1 MDNFLGE
8 LKRRELFK
16 VGLAYLIIGWF
27 VVEVASEALPTFGAP
42 EWILRALMISVAV
55 GFPVVLAI
63 AWVFELAAP
72 KVQKAEPAEDAPAA
86 GDGERI
92 ERSSI
97 AVLPFDRF
105 SDQAGDEYLTDGITE
120 DLITTLSHSPYL
132 FVTARN
138 ATEKYRG
145 KAHDFAAIG
154 KALKVHYVAE
164 GSVRRLADGIRL
176 NVQLIETESGTH
188 VWAEKFDFNPED
200 SPGALDNA
208 VRAAASALASKVF
221 TAEVARA
228 LKADIESL
236 DAWGLMHRAYF
247 ALDCPSKA
255 STEEALEMMDKALKM
270 SPRIAVPHSFK
281 ASLLAV
287 RSLSLFSD
295 DPEAELK
302 LGKQLARQALAL
314 APHADF
320 SHNATGLIAVAE
332 GRIDDAEPA
341 FRQAREKAPN
351 NPLAIRLLGMARIYN
366 GAPEEGMALVEEAAK
381 LAPRGSSTGFSETW
395 LAIGHL
401 LLGEHEKVL
410 EAAGRAIEQM
420 PDLAVVHI
428 VKAAALE
435 RLGRTGEAMAE
446 MKLAR
451 NVLSQYPLDEIQDRF
466 RRYSMIGRNRDLF
479 DPLFDALRANEAA
492 IESGKADAV

>member
-1 MDNFLGE
+1 MSNFLGE

-55 GFPVVLAI
+55 GFPVVLII

-72 KVQKAEPAEDAPAA
+72 KGKKTEPVADAPTAED
-86 GDGERI
+86 GGRI

-105 SDQAGDEYLTDGITE
+105 SDQAEDEYLTDGITE

-164 GSVRRLADGIRL
+164 GSVRRVGDQIRL
-176 NVQLIETESGTH
+176 NVQLIEAESGTH
-188 VWAEKFDFNPED
+188 VWAEKFDLDPEEF
-200 SPGALDNA
+200 PGALDNA
-208 VRAAASALASKVF
+208 VRAAASALSSKVF

-228 LKADIESL
+228 LKTDVESL
-236 DAWGLMHRAYF
+236 DAWGLIHRAYF

-255 STEEALEMMDKALKM
+255 ATDEALAMMDQATKM
-270 SPRIAVPHSFK
+270 SPQIAMPRSFK
-281 ASLLAV
+281 ASLIAV
-287 RSLSLFSD
+287 RSLNLFSA
-295 DPEAELK
+295 DPEAELEM
-302 LGKQLARQALAL
+302 GKELARQALAL
-314 APHADF
+314 APHADS
-320 SHNATGLIAVAE
+320 SHNAAGLIAVAE
-332 GRIDDAEPA
+332 GRIKDAEPA

-366 GAPEEGMALVEEAAK
+366 GAPEEGMALVKEAAK

-410 EAAGRAIEQM
+410 ESASRAIEQM
-420 PDLAVVHI
+420 PDLSVVRF

-435 RLGRTGEAMAE
+435 RLGRNDEALAE
-446 MKLAR
+446 LKLAR
-451 NVLSQYPLDEIQDRF
+451 NTLSQYPVDEIQERF
-466 RRYSMIGRNRDLF
+466 RRYSIIGRDKDLF
-479 DPLFDALRANEAA
+479 DPCFEALRKSEAA
-492 IESGKADAV
+492 GEGGKTDAV